1 MRYILLAI
9 TFMVLGCSKSNTQ
22 DIDKKPIEEPE
33 EETSI
38 YSPSSTTDQIVKH
51 SYYSLSYSEKDE
63 QAEWVFYKLTDENL
77 NGDIDRTDDFRV
89 DPKVTTISAEKSD
102 YYKSGYDRGHLAPA
116 GSMKINY
123 KSMSE
128 SFFLSNM
135 SPQKAGFN
143 RGVWKRLESEIRELT
158 RNNDSLFVVS
168 GPILNNPLGNIGAN
182 EVTVPSAY
190 YKTILGYKDG
200 TAKGLAFIIPHES
213 SKEDLYSFA
222 VSIDSVE
229 IVTNIDFY
237 QGVDKEVQD
246 EIEKNNDTTLWRTI
260 DK

>member
-1 MRYILLAI
+1 
-9 TFMVLGCSKSNTQ
+9 MVLGCSKSNTQ

-128 SFFLSNM
+128 SFYLSNM
-135 SPQKAGFN
+135 SPQTAGFN
-143 RGVWKRLESEIRELT
+143 RGVWKRLEGEIRKLA
-158 RNNDSLFVVS
+158 RVNDSIFVVS
-168 GPILNNPLGNIGAN
+168 GPILDNPLSSIGAN
-182 EVTVPSAY
+182 EVSVPRAY
-190 YKTILGYKDG
+190 YKTLLAYKDG
-200 TAKGLAFIIPHES
+200 VAKGLAFILPHES
-213 SKEDLYSFA
+213 SKEDLYNYA

-237 QGVDKEVQD
+237 KGLDSEEQV
-246 EIEKNNDTTLWRTI
+246 EIEKNYDATI
-260 DK
+260 WKN